1 MLPGRK
7 GNLSSGSLSQ
17 DISKPQKSI
26 SGLFFGKES
35 HAGASRAGGY
45 SVLARPSSGLS
56 TGTEKKILWRRLI
69 CDRKLEALVLYVNT
83 CVRGCA

>member
-1 MLPGRK
+1 MPMLPGRK

-45 SVLARPSSGLS
+45 SVLARPIEWSQHWHG
-56 TGTEKKILWRRLI
+56 KK
-69 CDRKLEALVLYVNT
+69 NT
-83 CVRGCA
+83 VVETDLRQET